1 MILLIEEKL
10 HFWLKYWDFIRSLN
24 ISFLLLNITLN
35 KCWFLSSSFFCT
47 LFNNFSHFFIFLLYF
62 YRGEDTMT
70 DKMFNDIMDSII
82 NNTSEEVEIII
93 EKLMI
98 ILWIIIMIIR
108 SKENDLIHSIV
119 LFALIVIKIISLNLV
134 RIKKLIFY
142 NY

>member
-1 MILLIEEKL
+1 
-10 HFWLKYWDFIRSLN
+10 
-24 ISFLLLNITLN
+24 
-35 KCWFLSSSFFCT
+35 
-47 LFNNFSHFFIFLLYF
+47 
-62 YRGEDTMT
+62 MT

-82 NNTSEEVEIII
+82 NNISEEVEIII
-93 EKLMI
+93 EKFMI
-98 ILWIIIMIIR
+98 TLLIIIVIIR